1 MSEFRGVSHRMVWT
15 WAAAAATA
23 VVVVL
28 ISVAVVAAWQRP
40 RPAPAVP
47 GAVRELLDDVEAVR
61 AAAERAA
68 AEAEEARLRAEQA
81 AGARDRAE
89 DRFLEARWEAR
100 VATADETHLLV
111 QRAALAAYR
120 RGELSVEQLNGIW
133 QQAGPP
139 AEQLDDGRVRDA
151 RRAYERAVAET
162 AQVRDQVHVASV
174 AAEVLVEEARN
185 AEVEAVQAWEAQEA
199 ARPTLDKLFAEEDDL
214 FGSDEFAEPRR
225 P

>member
-1 MSEFRGVSHRMVWT
+1 MARKMVWT
-15 WAAAAATA
+15 WAAVAAAA
-23 VVVVL
+23 VVMVL

-40 RPAPAVP
+40 ARAPAVP
-47 GAVRELLDDVEAVR
+47 GEVQELLDDVEAVR
-61 AAAERAA
+61 AAADRAA
-68 AEAEEARLRAEQA
+68 AEADEARQRAEQA

-162 AQVRDQVHVASV
+162 VQVRDQVHVASV

-185 AEVEAVQAWEAQEA
+185 AEVEAVEAWEAQEA
-199 ARPTLDKLFAEEDDL
+199 ARPTLDKLFEDDGLL
-214 FGSDEFAEPRR
+214 FGGELSEPRR